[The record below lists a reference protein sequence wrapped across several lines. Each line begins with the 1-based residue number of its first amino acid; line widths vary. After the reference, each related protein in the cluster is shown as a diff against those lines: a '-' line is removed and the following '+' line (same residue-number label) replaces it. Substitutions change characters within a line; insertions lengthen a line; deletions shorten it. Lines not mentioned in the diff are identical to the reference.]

1 MPQDFKL
8 SRRIARLRAPCLA
21 ALLFAVACDNPDSLD
36 PNTTIL
42 PDESPV
48 TSAPELAPAAE
59 PQLAAASFAGGIP
72 IGMNAQPVSAFGS
85 RFNGAKIT
93 VGPAGVMQ
101 ELSAI
106 RSRGG
111 KVIVMLAG
119 NPRYYKD
126 GRGHFD
132 LSKWKDRVARFRSKD
147 FDSFIKDGTLMGHY
161 IMDEPNDKR
170 NWNGETV
177 SPNTLE
183 EMARYSKSLW
193 PNLPTVVRTEPD
205 YLNYNHRY
213 LDAAWAQYLYRR
225 GNVSNYIREQ
235 VNDAQNRGLG
245 LVVGMNVLK
254 GGNPNGTRMT
264 AREVEAWGS
273 ELLSSSYPC
282 AFFNW
287 EHNSDFLSSSDM
299 RSAMDKLRRMAE
311 NRGARACRG

>member
-1 MPQDFKL
+1 LIF
-8 SRRIARLRAPCLA
+8 
-21 ALLFAVACDNPDSLD
+21 ALACDNPDSLD
-36 PNTTIL
+36 PNTNIL
-42 PDESPV
+42 PDETPV

-59 PQLAAASFAGGIP
+59 PELASASFAGGIP

-85 RFNGAKIT
+85 RFNGAKIV
-93 VGPAGVMQ
+93 VGPAGVMN
-101 ELSAI
+101 ELEAI

-111 KVIVMLAG
+111 KVIVSLSG
-119 NPRYYKD
+119 SSRYFTD
-126 GRGHFD
+126 SRGHFD
-132 LSKWKDRVARFRSKD
+132 LNKWKDRVARFRSKD
-147 FDSFIKDGTLMGHY
+147 FDRFINDGTLMGHWLV
-161 IMDEPNDKR
+161 DEPNDKS
-170 NWNGETV
+170 NWNGEQI

-193 PNLPTVVRTEPD
+193 PNLPTVVRTEPG

-235 VNDAQNRGLG
+235 VNDAQNRGLA

-264 AREVEAWGS
+264 AKEVEDWGS

-282 AFFNW
+282 AFFNYQ
-287 EHNSDFLSSSDM
+287 HSSDYLSSSDI
-299 RSAMDKLRRMAE
+299 RSAMDKLRRLAE
-311 NRGARACRG
+311 NRGSRACRG